1 MTCASITRI
10 REISGLVLPQPRALL
25 QGGFEAALAAVKAD
39 AIMPALPPIA
49 GAQRLLVLG
58 AGKAAAA
65 MAACVEAQLPERK
78 LAGLAITRHGH
89 GVNTQRIE
97 VVEAGHPL
105 PDAAGLLAAQRLLD
119 LARDAHPDDQ
129 VLALLSGG
137 GSSLLS
143 LPATDIPLHDLQS
156 LSRALLQSGAPIAEI
171 NCVRKH
177 LSQTL
182 GGRLAVACRA
192 PVTVWLISDVT
203 GDDPAVIASGPFAAD
218 PTTYADALDVL
229 ARRNIVAPDTIVQHL
244 LAGTRGEI
252 AETPKPGAACF
263 NRIEHRL
270 LANGRTALQAAAQ
283 YFASHGIRPVI
294 LGDTFSGEAREVAQA
309 FAALCR
315 EIRQHENPWPTPVVL
330 LSGGETSVT
339 VGGGNGRGG
348 RNSEF
353 LLALAIALNGLD
365 GVHALA
371 VDSDG
376 IDGSEDNA
384 GALIAPDSL
393 TRAAALGVDARAM
406 LDAHDAYGFFTSLD
420 DLVMTGPTRTNVND
434 IRVILI
440 L

>member
-1 MTCASITRI
+1 
-10 REISGLVLPQPRALL
+10 LL
-25 QGGFEAALAAVKAD
+25 GGFKAALAAVKAE
-39 AIMPALPPIA
+39 AIMPALSPDT

-65 MAACVEAQLPERK
+65 MAAGVETQLTDRE

-105 PDAAGLLAAQRLLD
+105 PDAAGLAAAQRLVD
-119 LARDAHPDDQ
+119 LVHDAKPDDQ

-143 LPATDIPLHDLQS
+143 LPATGIPLNDLQS

-182 GGRLAVACRA
+182 GGRLAAACRA
-192 PVTVWLISDVT
+192 PVTVWLISDVA

-229 ARRNIVAPDTIVQHL
+229 ARRNIVAPDAIMQHL

-263 NRIEHRL
+263 NRVEHRL

-283 YFASHGIRPVI
+283 YFDNHGIRPVI
-294 LGDTFSGEAREVAQA
+294 LGDTFSGEAREVAQV

-315 EIRQHENPWPTPVVL
+315 EIRQHENPWTTPVVL

-339 VGGGNGRGG
+339 VGAGSGRGG

-371 VDSDG
+371 ADSDG

-384 GALIAPDSL
+384 GALLAPDSL
-393 TRAAALGVDARAM
+393 ARAAALGIDARAK
-406 LDAHDAYGFFTSLD
+406 LDAHDAYGFFTVLD

-434 IRVILI
+434 IRAILI